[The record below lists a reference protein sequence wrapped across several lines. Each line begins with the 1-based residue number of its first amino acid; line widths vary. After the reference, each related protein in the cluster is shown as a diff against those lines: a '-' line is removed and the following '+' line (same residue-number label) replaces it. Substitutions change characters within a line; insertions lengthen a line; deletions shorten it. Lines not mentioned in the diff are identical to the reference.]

1 MIRNTDLL
9 SIARSGVDASNRLL
23 QTAGHNI
30 ANVNTEGY
38 VRERTN
44 FESQLYGGVG
54 RATTER
60 VINVFAQNQLRR
72 DTTQLGEFETYY
84 EKTTVLDNVLAG
96 EANSI
101 ASSMSRYYAS
111 LQTASDDP
119 TNLAARQLV
128 LGEAKSMVGRI
139 NTMADFLADK
149 EEELNLEMDA
159 MVDKANTLIKSIAE
173 LNTAIRETQFNN
185 RYDVPGS
192 IMNERDNAIMELA
205 ELMSIETR
213 GNANG
218 DGTVL
223 VNITSGE
230 SLVLQDGS
238 FNAFQI
244 SDSPDLNYKS
254 LVLTSNG
261 KPTTLRLA
269 ETELGGSMGGLFRY
283 RDEVLSSTQRELGQI
298 AMSLAESMNSQ
309 NRVGMDFDQQ
319 LGGDIFA
326 LPEFR
331 GLNYSANAN
340 PALSI
345 TGRVSEGGAST
356 LTSADYQI
364 TIDAVTP
371 GAPNTVDITVALLN
385 PDGTPVNDT
394 SGNPITQSYTGL
406 DAVAGTFSSVLG
418 GIEIEFPDTTNYTVG
433 DQFLLQPSKNTASAL
448 EVKMTRPEDLA
459 FALPFRVEA
468 DLNNFG
474 DSKLVATQVTNTLV
488 DNTLADPDT
497 SAFDGAGGIQGPG
510 AAPGGGVGAPAQILF
525 TSATDYQVLD
535 SAGTVITVVSGASN
549 LNNILAQAATSGAG
563 PAWPAAFSAL
573 NDYPGFDFSLQGV
586 PQAGDSFNIAFNT
599 DGLNDNRNALALANI
614 QNKDSMLL
622 NNNGGANLVSYH
634 EAYSSIIGDIG
645 GKAASADISLKAA
658 EAMQQQSKDWF
669 ESVSGVSLD
678 EEAANLVRFQ
688 QSYSAAA
695 RLLATAQELFNTI
708 LSSVR

>member
-1 MIRNTDLL
+1 MIRNADLL
-9 SIARSGVDASNRLL
+9 TIARSGVDASNQLL

-54 RATTER
+54 QATTER

-72 DTTQLGEFETYY
+72 DTTQLGEFESYY
-84 EKTTVLDNVLAG
+84 EKTSVLDNILAS

-101 ASSMSRYYAS
+101 AASMSRYFAS

-128 LGEAKSMVGRI
+128 LAEAKSMVGQI
-139 NTMADFLADK
+139 GTMSSFLQDK
-149 EEELNLEMDA
+149 EEELNIELESKIDR
-159 MVDKANTLIKSIAE
+159 ANTLIQSIAD

-185 RYDVPGS
+185 RYDEPGS
-192 IMNERDNAIMELA
+192 IKNERDKAILELA

-213 GNANG
+213 DNANG

-238 FNAFQI
+238 FNLFQL
-244 SDSPDLNYKS
+244 SDAADLNYKS
-254 LVLTSNG
+254 LELGSTG
-261 KPTTLRLA
+261 KPTSLGLA
-269 ETELGGSMGGLFRY
+269 ETDVGGSIGGMFRY
-283 RDEVLSSTQRELGQI
+283 RDEVLASTQRELGQI

-309 NRVGMDFDQQ
+309 NRLGMDFDQQ
-319 LGGDIFA
+319 LGGDIFT

-331 GLNYSANAN
+331 GLNYSTNAN
-340 PALSI
+340 PALNI
-345 TGRVSEGGAST
+345 TGRVSEGGASA
-356 LTSADYQI
+356 LTSADYQV
-364 TIDAVTP
+364 TFDAVNP
-371 GAPNTVDITVALLN
+371 GAPDTVDITVALLN

-394 SGNPITQSYTGL
+394 NGNPITQSYIGL
-406 DAVAGTFSSVLG
+406 TAAAGTFSPVIG
-418 GIEIEFPDTTNYTVG
+418 GIEIEFPDAATYTVG
-433 DQFLLQPSKNTASAL
+433 DRFLLQPTKDTATEL
-448 EVKMTRPEDLA
+448 EVTMTRPEDLA
-459 FALPFRVEA
+459 FALPIRVEA

-474 DSKLVATQVTNTLV
+474 DSTLVATKVTNTLV
-488 DNTLADPDT
+488 DNTLVDPAT

-510 AAPGGGVGAPAQILF
+510 AAPGGGVGAPAQIVF
-525 TSATDYQVLD
+525 TSANDYQVLD
-535 SAGTVITVVSGASN
+535 SAGSVITSVTGATN
-549 LNNILAQAATSGAG
+549 LNNLLAQAEATGAG

-573 NDYPGFDFSLQGV
+573 SDYPGYDFSLQGV
-586 PQAGDSFNIAFNT
+586 PEAGDSFIIEFNT
-599 DGLNDNRNALALANI
+599 DGLNDNRNALALADI

-622 NNNGGANLVSYH
+622 NNNGGGNLVSFH
-634 EAYSSIIGDIG
+634 EAYSSIISDVG

-658 EAMQQQSKDWF
+658 EAMQLQSKDWF
-669 ESVSGVSLD
+669 DSVSGVSLD